1 MQIIL
6 SLFNM
11 SDGKENKFKKR
22 IEEIKNISKNKEI
35 LSDAIEKKSDA
46 IEKKS
51 DAIEKKIDNLKKEID
66 NYENLPE
73 YEKLKKSDLIENK
86 ILSLSFTLNNM
97 KNKLENP
104 YEESIDDNSQISDDF
119 NSLDAIS
126 SESEEKIKHEESLME
141 EKFMED
147 MEEINK
153 IKYQLSKDISLE
165 ESLNY
170 YISLSKLSKNIKEY
184 LENKKMNVTYLDD

>member
-35 LSDAIEKKSDA
+35 LSDA

-141 EKFMED
+141 EKLVEEKFMED
-147 MEEINK
+147 M
-153 IKYQLSKDISLE
+153 
-165 ESLNY
+165 
-170 YISLSKLSKNIKEY
+170 
-184 LENKKMNVTYLDD
+184 

>member
-51 DAIEKKIDNLKKEID
+51 DAIEKKSDAIEKKSDAI
-66 NYENLPE
+66 
-73 YEKLKKSDLIENK
+73 EKKSDAIEKKSDAIEKKSDAIEKKSDLIENK

-119 NSLDAIS
+119 NSSDAIS
-126 SESEEKIKHEESLME
+126 SESE
-141 EKFMED
+141 
-147 MEEINK
+147 
-153 IKYQLSKDISLE
+153 
-165 ESLNY
+165 
-170 YISLSKLSKNIKEY
+170 
-184 LENKKMNVTYLDD
+184 